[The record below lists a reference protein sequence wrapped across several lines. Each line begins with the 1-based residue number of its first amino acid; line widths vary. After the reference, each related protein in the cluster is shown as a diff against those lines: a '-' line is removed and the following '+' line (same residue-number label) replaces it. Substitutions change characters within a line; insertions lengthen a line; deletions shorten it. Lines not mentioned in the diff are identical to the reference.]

1 MWTNIFDEHRAA
13 EALID
18 AATWSGHGVNVG
30 SAEDAQ
36 EKHEKRRFVELVH
49 ALLGAHVL
57 HVLRGAHLL
66 VPGRPVEAG
75 DRVFGALGE
84 SLRVGGHVLGA
95 ASPKNEVLQ
104 SDQKVSYLD

>member
-1 MWTNIFDEHRAA
+1 MAWVWPASGNGRGRSGEAGEASNDRA
-13 EALID
+13 LSVLL
-18 AATWSGHGVNVG
+18 AA
-30 SAEDAQ
+30 
-36 EKHEKRRFVELVH
+36 H
-49 ALLGAHVL
+49 AL

-75 DRVFGALGE
+75 DRVFGAVGE

-95 ASPKNEVLQ
+95 ASPKNEVLR